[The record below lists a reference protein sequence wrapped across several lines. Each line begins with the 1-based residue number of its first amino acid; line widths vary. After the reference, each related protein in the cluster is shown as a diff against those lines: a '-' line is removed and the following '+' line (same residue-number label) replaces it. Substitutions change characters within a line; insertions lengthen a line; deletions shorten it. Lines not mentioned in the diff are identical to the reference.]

1 MHISED
7 QARDAELQEVNGSKQ
22 NAPPRVENSLG
33 TNENAE
39 KHIAKSSALDAIGQ
53 YDVTSPGS
61 PSDEDTPNDVTESL
75 PQSHSENTLATGSS
89 TISQNE
95 KTEGLSIES
104 HAKEKDD
111 TSKEPIKKDDDRTE
125 SIKPANQTAI
135 ADPEEMEIETKTDP
149 CEDNLESGEK
159 MAEVKI
165 AETIS
170 NEERRL
176 ACLNPEVKDIV
187 DEKYLKNNQDDTKSQ
202 IKDEK
207 EEYFM
212 EDDTE
217 NNGDEKEE
225 NEDELKRE
233 PSLSNY
239 DEVGFE

>member
-1 MHISED
+1 
-7 QARDAELQEVNGSKQ
+7 
-22 NAPPRVENSLG
+22 
-33 TNENAE
+33 
-39 KHIAKSSALDAIGQ
+39 
-53 YDVTSPGS
+53 
-61 PSDEDTPNDVTESL
+61 
-75 PQSHSENTLATGSS
+75 
-89 TISQNE
+89 
-95 KTEGLSIES
+95 
-104 HAKEKDD
+104 
-111 TSKEPIKKDDDRTE
+111 
-125 SIKPANQTAI
+125 
-135 ADPEEMEIETKTDP
+135 MEIETKTDP
-149 CEDNLESGEK
+149 CEDSLESGEK

-165 AETIS
+165 AEIIS

-187 DEKYLKNNQDDTKSQ
+187 DEKYLENNQDDTKSQ

-239 DEVGFE
+239 DEVGFEWFIMVYFK